1 MLATRLEK
9 QVEARFV
16 IVWSELI
23 KSGLRKGDEF
33 HIVSGLVAH
42 KALNAIV
49 RSFLKTDCDTLLTL
63 DSDAIV
69 ESNFVEEFR
78 TYEPGH
84 EYDAL
89 QAFYIRRGWPPQAI
103 WMKKNVLGV
112 MTDVWV
118 YDDDGISDV
127 DVVGTHACLFRR
139 DMLLK
144 MLGDNDPK
152 EYEWFYYPRNRE
164 MSEDVAFSLDAKEMG
179 FKLGATTHVKTGHLA
194 SLNVTWDS
202 YHDYLHASGKATLIQ
217 RYQNL
222 ASEIAGF
229 TGEDPDLVVAKSI
242 EASRN
247 VKEPWL
253 EKMPKTADEVRA
265 FYGASDNGYLY
276 ELLHW
281 NCQPLYQRIIDPLA
295 EHKKKKVLVIGSGL
309 GVEAELLAQANEVD
323 VFELPGVLRDFGI
336 QRLGEMVNWLP
347 GDKLQD
353 APLGKYDLIV
363 ALDVLEHIHPD
374 EFQGVMDTITKA
386 MNPGGALY
394 AHNNW
399 TDGHL
404 YPMHFDNSAAYEVWK
419 VEREKVAHLNGHSNG
434 VEKHETEMYQ
444 PV

>member
-1 MLATRLEK
+1 MAEFDKTKKAIGVGGMAENERNDMLNKFKSAGGKVVREK
-9 QVEARFV
+9 EDKPQQQPRNTQ
-16 IVWSELI
+16 
-23 KSGLRKGDEF
+23 KM
-33 HIVSGLVAH
+33 
-42 KALNAIV
+42 KALGGKDEK
-49 RSFLKTDCDTLLTL
+49 SK
-63 DSDAIV
+63 SSSSGSGS
-69 ESNFVEEFR
+69 E
-78 TYEPGH
+78 
-84 EYDAL
+84 
-89 QAFYIRRGWPPQAI
+89 
-103 WMKKNVLGV
+103 KNVLGV

-309 GVEAELLAQANEVD
+309 GVEAELLAQANGVC
-323 VFELPGVLRDFGI
+323 VFVC
-336 QRLGEMVNWLP
+336 V
-347 GDKLQD
+347 
-353 APLGKYDLIV
+353 
-363 ALDVLEHIHPD
+363 
-374 EFQGVMDTITKA
+374 
-386 MNPGGALY
+386 
-394 AHNNW
+394 
-399 TDGHL
+399 
-404 YPMHFDNSAAYEVWK
+404 
-419 VEREKVAHLNGHSNG
+419 
-434 VEKHETEMYQ
+434 
-444 PV
+444 